1 MIGLVD
7 TGLTPVL
14 MAVAPPEY
22 VTPHSTI
29 VKAVTSFLDDDSKNG
44 LAAECSG
51 ENIHYR
57 VQQEFGDD
65 KAAWIMGSHFEELF
79 RQKYG
84 KTA

>member
-1 MIGLVD
+1 
-7 TGLTPVL
+7 
-14 MAVAPPEY
+14 MAVAPSEY

-29 VKAVTSFLDDDSKNG
+29 VRAIESFLNDDSKNG

-79 RQKYG
+79 KEKYEA
-84 KTA
+84 TAGDQDASQGR